1 MHVQEP
7 SQADWEEAARFWAT
21 SDAMSLGPESLAQEL
36 VQQDPVFAA
45 IFLEFLERELALKNP
60 NEINDLAQ
68 QENPTKSMG

>member
-1 MHVQEP
+1 
-7 SQADWEEAARFWAT
+7 
-21 SDAMSLGPESLAQEL
+21 MSLGPESLAQEL

-68 QENPTKSMG
+68 QENPTKSIG